1 MTVQIRISELMDD
14 CCPEELS
21 FSGEDKALARR
32 VNASVMKKLG
42 IPERKPRRTA
52 KKTLRTL
59 LLVAA
64 LAVLLSTAAYAVGGY
79 YMNLRKTDA
88 PVSGKWVELAADGTL
103 LSEQKLVYPDAGM
116 VLSFEGP
123 AERGNTPEF
132 RCWYLP
138 SEADFGFTDAEGW
151 ASYLSDNGEG
161 RSIPYV
167 IGASSV
173 RPGSFRSVINGEV
186 TLVKEDDW
194 GGWHVTELTSDY
206 TNCTQRWAYD
216 RANFVLLFNAEKG
229 WLITV
234 CGTDALETLEHIARE
249 LEIRDSGERP
259 YHEQAMT
266 GLVETIGM
274 IDPGRG

>member
-1 MTVQIRISELMDD
+1 MQIRISELMDG
-14 CCPEELS
+14 CCPETVELGS
-21 FSGEDKALARR
+21 EDKALARR
-32 VNASVMKKLG
+32 IDASVMAKIG
-42 IPERKPRRTA
+42 APAQKPRHTA
-52 KKTLRTL
+52 RKTFRTL
-59 LLVAA
+59 LLAAA
-64 LAVLLSTAAYAVGGY
+64 LTALLSTAAYAVGGY
-79 YMNLRKTDA
+79 YMNLRRTDG
-88 PVSGKWVELAADGTL
+88 PESGKWVELAADGTV

-123 AERGNTPEF
+123 AERSNTPEF

-138 SEADFGFTDAEGW
+138 SEATFGYTDAEGW
-151 ASYLSDNGEG
+151 ATYLSDNGEG

-173 RPGSFRSVINGEV
+173 WAGKHKSVINGEV
-186 TLVKEDDW
+186 VLVKEDDW
-194 GGWHVTELTSDY
+194 DGWHVTELTSDY
-206 TNCTQRWAYD
+206 TNCSLGWAYD

-229 WLITV
+229 WLIEI
-234 CGTDALETLEHIARE
+234 CGTAELETLEHIARE

-259 YHEQAMT
+259 YHEEAMT

>member
-1 MTVQIRISELMDD
+1 MDE
-14 CCPEELS
+14 CCPTGVTPG
-21 FSGEDKALARR
+21 GEDRAMARR
-32 VNASVMKKLG
+32 VHASVMEKIG
-42 IPERKPRRTA
+42 APVPKPRRTA

-64 LAVLLSTAAYAVGGY
+64 IAVLMGVTAYAAGGWF
-79 YMNLRKTDA
+79 MKLRKTDG
-88 PVSGKWVELAADGTL
+88 PERGRWVELASDGTV
-103 LSEQKLVYPDAGM
+103 LSEQKLVFPDAGM

-123 AERGNTPEF
+123 QEIVSVPEF

-151 ASYLSDNGEG
+151 TSYLSDNGEG

-167 IGASSV
+167 IGAGSV
-173 RPGSFRSVINGEV
+173 RPGNFRSVINGEV
-186 TLVKEDDW
+186 TLVREDDW

-216 RANFVLLFNAEKG
+216 QANFVLLFNAERG

-234 CGTDALETLEHIARE
+234 CGTNELETLEHIARE
-249 LEIRDSGERP
+249 LEIRDSGELP
-259 YHEQAMT
+259 YHS
-266 GLVETIGM
+266 GDGYVEGIGM

>member
-1 MTVQIRISELMDD
+1 MQIRISDLMDE
-14 CCPEELS
+14 CCPTDVTP
-21 FSGEDKALARR
+21 GVEDRAMARR
-32 VNASVMKKLG
+32 VHDSVMKKIG
-42 IPERKPRRTA
+42 APVQKPKRTA

-64 LAVLLSTAAYAVGGY
+64 IAALMSTAAYAVSEY
-79 YMNLRKTDA
+79 YMNLRRTDG
-88 PVSGKWVELAADGTL
+88 PERGRWVELAADGTV
-103 LSEQKLVYPDAGM
+103 LSEQKLVFPDAGM

-123 AERGNTPEF
+123 QEIVSVPEF

-151 ASYLSDNGEG
+151 TSYLSDNGEG

-167 IGASSV
+167 IGAGSV
-173 RPGSFRSVINGEV
+173 RPGNFRSVINGEV

-216 RANFVLLFNAEKG
+216 QANFVLLFNAERG

-234 CGTDALETLEHIARE
+234 CGTNELETLEHIARE
-249 LEIRDSGERP
+249 LEIRDSGEPP
-259 YHEQAMT
+259 YFSGDAYAE
-266 GLVETIGM
+266 GIGM